1 MTSGPE
7 LRLAPRI
14 ARRSVWHA
22 VGLASILGLADCA
35 AAPMAAS
42 PTSRPEAPA
51 PSTNSELACASSGY
65 ANGKELVGA
74 FATTVGEV
82 RATIQGGSGGP
93 IPPEVPDS
101 EFAVLCYF
109 DGEIPKGPPPDP
121 SGTPQPS
128 FDRIIV
134 AVVGG
139 DSTMIVAGYRDRLA
153 VVDPSQ

>member
-1 MTSGPE
+1 
-7 LRLAPRI
+7 
-14 ARRSVWHA
+14 
-22 VGLASILGLADCA
+22 
-35 AAPMAAS
+35 MAAS
-42 PTSRPEAPA
+42 PTSPSEAAA
-51 PSTNSELACASSGY
+51 PSANSELLCASSGY
-65 ANGKELVGA
+65 ANGRELVGA

-82 RATIQGGSGGP
+82 RGTMQGGSNGP

-101 EFAVLCYF
+101 ELAALCYF

-134 AVVGG
+134 AVVDG
-139 DSTMIVAGYRDRLA
+139 DSTMIVAGYQDRLA